1 MDESQMS
8 LTTAARKAQQ
18 NAYAPFSTFR
28 VGCALETESGV
39 VFCGCNV
46 ENASFGVT
54 ICAERVAVGSAV
66 AAGHRK
72 FRRLVLVTDAPEPA
86 TPCGACRQVLAEFAP
101 ELKIISVAPDGAEE
115 EWSLRDLLPD
125 PFVFPAKD
133 AHS

>member
-1 MDESQMS
+1 MDESQMT

-28 VGCALETESGV
+28 VGCALETESGA

-86 TPCGACRQVLAEFAP
+86 SPCGACRQVLAEFAP
-101 ELKIISVAPDGAEE
+101 ELAIVSVAPDGAEE
-115 EWSLRDLLPD
+115 HWSLRDLLPD
-125 PFVFPAKD
+125 PFTFPSREVGA
-133 AHS
+133 

>member
-1 MDESQMS
+1 MDDGQMS
-8 LTTAARKAQQ
+8 LTAAARKAQQ

-28 VGCALETESGV
+28 VGCALGSESGA
-39 VFCGCNV
+39 VFSGCNV

-66 AAGHRK
+66 AAGHRR

-101 ELKIISVAPDGAEE
+101 DLEIVSVAPDGAEE
-115 EWSLRDLLPD
+115 TWSLRDLLPE
-125 PFVFPAKD
+125 PFVFPARGGTE
-133 AHS
+133 